1 MTRNDFLNGIT
12 EWYELLEFCNDN
24 GCSICDDIIS
34 DDDRDDEIDSDIE
47 DAIRND
53 RWYDIKGYLEEIPTG
68 YSYYRRNSM
77 FDYDGMDDSD
87 FDEYKDD
94 VLGWADREGDIWD
107 EDPEENTEEDEDYDV
122 FAEQADDDEDTEP
135 APEEED
141 FTVGELI
148 GMCCFAF
155 TTIKKADAQRA
166 QEEEQRINQ
175 LYPKVLK

>member
-1 MTRNDFLNGIT
+1 MTRNEFLNDVT
-12 EWYELLEFCNDN
+12 EWHELLEFCNDN
-24 GCSICDDIIS
+24 DCSICDDIIS

-68 YSYYRRNSM
+68 YNYYRRNSM
-77 FDYDGMDDSD
+77 FDYDGMGDSD

-94 VLGWADREGDIWD
+94 VLDWADGNGDVWD
-107 EDPEENTEEDEDYDV
+107 EDPEEDEDYDV
-122 FAEQADDDEDTEP
+122 FAEQTDGEEDAEP
-135 APEEED
+135 APEKED

-148 GMCCFAF
+148 GMCCIAF
-155 TTIKKADAQRA
+155 TTIQKTDAQRA
-166 QEEEQRINQ
+166 QEEEQHINQ

>member
-1 MTRNDFLNGIT
+1 MTRNEFLNGIT

-34 DDDRDDEIDSDIE
+34 DDDRDDEIDNDIE

-107 EDPEENTEEDEDYDV
+107 EDPEEMENYLITQIPSLKSVALCTRLAYSIWARRADGYAKMGTE
-122 FAEQADDDEDTEP
+122 
-135 APEEED
+135 
-141 FTVGELI
+141 VG
-148 GMCCFAF
+148 
-155 TTIKKADAQRA
+155 Q
-166 QEEEQRINQ
+166 
-175 LYPKVLK
+175 